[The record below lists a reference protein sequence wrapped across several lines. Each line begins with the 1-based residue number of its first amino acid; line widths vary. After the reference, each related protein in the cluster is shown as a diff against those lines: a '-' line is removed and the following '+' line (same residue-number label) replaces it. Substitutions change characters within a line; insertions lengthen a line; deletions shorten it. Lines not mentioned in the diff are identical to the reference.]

1 MCEHL
6 ARFEAARRRAVAWS
20 SVLVRAYPYFMLP
33 ILNLIFD
40 TGQARDW
47 RWFKRCFKTYPL
59 CNASLLLQQSE
70 SAD

>member
-33 ILNLIFD
+33 IFEPDI
-40 TGQARDW
+40 
-47 RWFKRCFKTYPL
+47 
-59 CNASLLLQQSE
+59 
-70 SAD
+70 